1 MAYLQTVGERE
12 ATGEVADIYRAIR
25 DHLGELPGLF
35 KVLSTDPEVLRET
48 WRAYPFAM
56 EFGALGRA
64 EREIVA
70 LAVSRVNACRYGTDS
85 ATQQLVDMGMQ
96 HAQIASL
103 FRDGKPTAG
112 PHAALIALADAVSS
126 DPDADTAAPLAAMR
140 GAGFGEQEIRE
151 AATVCVWFNL
161 LNRLVDGLGVPH
173 EPFARRGTLESI
185 RTAAHDIASRLWRT
199 GEVPAVA
206 AVSEGGAG
214 ETAVV
219 ILRQLIRG
227 LEPLRRLPP
236 PRFRDAIESNPRAI
250 NRNLLQAMRDD
261 GWDDRGIF
269 HAAVV
274 LAGRRAMRCWDT
286 VVSNLDDPLSGPQR
300 MV

>member
-1 MAYLQTVGERE
+1 LAYLKTVSERE
-12 ATGEVADIYRAIR
+12 ATGEVADIYRVIR
-25 DHLGELPGLF
+25 EHLGELPGLF
-35 KVLSTDPEVLRET
+35 KALSTDPAVLRET
-48 WRAYPFAM
+48 WRAYPYAM

-64 EREIVA
+64 EREILA
-70 LAVSRVNACRYGTDS
+70 LAVSRVNACRYGTDA

-96 HAQIASL
+96 HAQISSM
-103 FRDGKPTAG
+103 FREGAPVEG
-112 PHAALIALADAVSS
+112 PHAALIALAEVVSL
-126 DPDADTAAPLAAMR
+126 DPDADTDAPLAGMR
-140 GAGFGEQEIRE
+140 ATGFGEQEIRE

-173 EPFARRGTLESI
+173 EPFPRRGTLESI

-199 GEVPAVA
+199 GEVPSVA

-219 ILRQLIRG
+219 ILRQLIRS

-236 PRFRDAIESNPRAI
+236 KRFREAIEGNPRAI

-261 GWDDRGIF
+261 AWDDEAIF

-274 LAGRRAMRCWDT
+274 LAGRRAMRCWDN
-286 VVSNLDDPLSGPQR
+286 VVSNLDDPLSGSQKR
-300 MV
+300 V